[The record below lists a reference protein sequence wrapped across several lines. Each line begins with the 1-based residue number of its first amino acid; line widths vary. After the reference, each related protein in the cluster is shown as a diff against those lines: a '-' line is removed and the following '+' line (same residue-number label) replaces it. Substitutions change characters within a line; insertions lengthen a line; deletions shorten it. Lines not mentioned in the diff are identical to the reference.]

1 MLHEIHSMAG
11 REAETVPCAVVE
23 MSATPTPAA
32 HRTRMAKEANA
43 FTGCEIRCAS
53 LAAAVARRRKGG
65 RPSVMTAERL
75 DAARTLRTNGQ
86 SYRQIGGALGV
97 GASTVRENL
106 GRAG

>member
-1 MLHEIHSMAG
+1 M
-11 REAETVPCAVVE
+11 P
-23 MSATPTPAA
+23 
-32 HRTRMAKEANA
+32 
-43 FTGCEIRCAS
+43 FTSGD
-53 LAAAVARRRKGG
+53 
-65 RPSVMTAERL
+65 PSVMTAERL